1 MTHTITLADLCN
13 LIAQGNHPVRITFRE
28 RTYEYRNGR
37 YENDVYGVLVLAFS
51 KEYLD
56 EFITYTDTILTNKER
71 EYLSAVLK
79 PWKGEDMEIIKYPSS
94 SSSEYISVRFKNCDR
109 VAMVFPD
116 FKTSEYYKGMKLGTM
131 YPPEEL
137 ELWTE

>member
-1 MTHTITLADLCN
+1 MTHTIKLTDLCD
-13 LIAQGNHPVRITFRE
+13 LIAHGNQPERITFRD

-37 YENDVYGVLVLAFS
+37 YENDVYGVLVLAFG

-56 EFITYTDTILTNKER
+56 ESVTYTDSILTNKER

-79 PWKGEDMEIIKYPSS
+79 PWKGQLMVIEKVSKINVY
-94 SSSEYISVRFKNCDR
+94 EYIAIRFLDD
-109 VAMVFPD
+109 AIAFPKFRID
-116 FKTSEYYKGMKLGTM
+116 EHYKGMERNRRYT
-131 YPPEEL
+131 PEEL